1 MRHPPPLPRQAALVL
16 PFRRA
21 SDSPVRL
28 FRFLRGNKR
37 SLDSNFHNL
46 KICRRVVACGQ
57 PSPCPSAAQ
66 HSPPSCRSRADV
78 REGSSCPPT
87 ATRVSPLKAR
97 TWNRR
102 SPPCGRLD
110 AARSSKRRPAA
121 AFDPPPFERQ
131 QRGRQRVAAKILNK
145 AVGPGNAQTQTF
157 GSRLDGS
164 LAISLRFREGTY
176 DGGPACR
183 LRPVFI
189 RC

>member
-1 MRHPPPLPRQAALVL
+1 MSGQDGAPALSRHRKPAEVL
-16 PFRRA
+16 PNSLNDATRWVHRPSPA
-21 SDSPVRL
+21 PTGCLGPAVPARIDGPVRL

-37 SLDSNFHNL
+37 SLDNRFHNL
-46 KICRRVVACGQ
+46 KICRQAVACGQ

-66 HSPPSCRSRADV
+66 YSPPSCRSRADV

-145 AVGPGNAQTQTF
+145 AVGPGNAQT
-157 GSRLDGS
+157 
-164 LAISLRFREGTY
+164 
-176 DGGPACR
+176 
-183 LRPVFI
+183 
-189 RC
+189 